1 MSIISAPSAR
11 SGRGTPPAAS
21 PDVPRRR
28 HRRRGRD
35 IALFLLLA
43 GPNIAL
49 LAVFVYRPLLQ
60 SLQYS
65 LLQWN
70 VGSPIARFVGA
81 GNYLAWLTDPS
92 TPRVLLTTAVFT
104 VCTVAGGMA
113 LGLWLALVLD
123 RRLPGHT
130 IVRTVSF
137 APYVLSGV
145 AVGLLWLFIF
155 DPRYGVLAALLNAIG
170 LPSPDWYNSQ
180 PWPLVMLIIVY
191 IWKNVGYVAL
201 IYLAGLQA
209 VPHEVREAAA
219 LDGATRGQTTRRVII
234 PLLGHTTFFLSI
246 TTLLS
251 SLQSFDL
258 IQAMTRGGPVGSTT
272 TLMYEIY
279 QVGFVDGRA
288 GYASAVATVLFAILL
303 AITIVQLIVMER
315 KVNL

>member
-1 MSIISAPSAR
+1 MTAVTGDRR
-11 SGRGTPPAAS
+11 SV
-21 PDVPRRR
+21 VPRRR
-28 HRRRGRD
+28 RRRWRD
-35 IALFLLLA
+35 IALFALLA

-49 LAVFVYRPLLQ
+49 LVFFVYRPLLL
-60 SLQYS
+60 SLNYS

-70 VGSPIARFVGA
+70 VGSDVARFVGLQ
-81 GNYLAWLTDPS
+81 NYTNWF
-92 TPRVLLTTAVFT
+92 TAPGTGQIMLNTLVFT
-104 VCTVAGGMA
+104 VFTVGGGMV
-113 LGLWLALVLD
+113 LGLGLALVLN

-130 IVRTVSF
+130 FVRTVTF

-155 DPRYGVLAALLNAIG
+155 DPRYGVLSTLLGALG
-170 LPSPDWYNSQ
+170 VPSPDWYNQ
-180 PWPLVMLIIVY
+180 APWAMVMLIIVY

-209 VPHEVREAAA
+209 IPHEVVEAAA
-219 LDGATRGQTTRRVII
+219 IDGASRWQTTRQVVI
-234 PLLGHTTFFLSI
+234 PLLGPTTFFLSI

-279 QVGFVDGRA
+279 QEGFVSGRA
-288 GYASAVATVLFAILL
+288 GFASAVATILFVILL
-303 AITIVQLIVMER
+303 AITIVQLVVMER
-315 KVNL
+315 KVRF

>member
-1 MSIISAPSAR
+1 
-11 SGRGTPPAAS
+11 
-21 PDVPRRR
+21 
-28 HRRRGRD
+28 
-35 IALFLLLA
+35 
-43 GPNIAL
+43 
-49 LAVFVYRPLLQ
+49 
-60 SLQYS
+60 
-65 LLQWN
+65 
-70 VGSPIARFVGA
+70 
-81 GNYLAWLTDPS
+81 
-92 TPRVLLTTAVFT
+92 VLLTTAVFT

-130 IVRTVSF
+130 VVRTVSF

>member
-1 MSIISAPSAR
+1 
-11 SGRGTPPAAS
+11 
-21 PDVPRRR
+21 
-28 HRRRGRD
+28 
-35 IALFLLLA
+35 
-43 GPNIAL
+43 
-49 LAVFVYRPLLQ
+49 
-60 SLQYS
+60 
-65 LLQWN
+65 
-70 VGSPIARFVGA
+70 
-81 GNYLAWLTDPS
+81 
-92 TPRVLLTTAVFT
+92 
-104 VCTVAGGMA
+104 
-113 LGLWLALVLD
+113 
-123 RRLPGHT
+123 
-130 IVRTVSF
+130 
-137 APYVLSGV
+137 
-145 AVGLLWLFIF
+145 
-155 DPRYGVLAALLNAIG
+155 
-170 LPSPDWYNSQ
+170 
-180 PWPLVMLIIVY
+180 VMLIIVY